1 MLDKRYDHNLV
12 EKDKYENWKKKGYF
26 ASGDKSKDPFSIVIP
41 PPNVTGK
48 LHIGHAWDT
57 TIQDII
63 VRYKKMQGYDVLW
76 LPGMDHAGI
85 ATQAKVMEKLRNM
98 GIDVTKI
105 TREDF
110 LKWAWGWKDE
120 YANTIHEQW
129 AQMGLALDY
138 NKERFTLD
146 EGLNYAV
153 RTVFVD
159 LYNKGLIYQGE
170 KIINWDPVQMTAL
183 SNVEVIHQDDAGFMY
198 YFKYPVVGT
207 NDSLIVATTRPE
219 TMFGDVCV
227 CVNPK
232 DKRYTKYHGMKVINP
247 ANHEE
252 IPIIPDE
259 YVDIAFG
266 TGAMK
271 CTPAHDPNDFVIG
284 EKYHLAKPII
294 FNKNATMNEKCGVY
308 QGMDRFECREA
319 LINKIKEEG
328 NFIKQESIIHSVGH
342 SERSH
347 TVVEPMLSKQW
358 FVKMRPLADQTL
370 ANQKKKDAKVS
381 FVPERFEKV
390 LIQWMENVEDW
401 CISRQ
406 LWWGHRIPAYYN
418 KHTGEMKVLMDPPE
432 DMENWTQESDVL
444 DTWFSS
450 ALWPFSTMG
459 WPNKTADLERYFPTD
474 VLVTGYDIIFFWVSR
489 MIFQSLEM
497 NKVRPF
503 KEVVI
508 HGLVRDELGRKMSK
522 TLGNG
527 VDPMQVIA
535 DYGADALRY
544 FLTTNSTPGQDM
556 RYIDEKVQAA
566 SNYLNKIWNS
576 ARYVLSILG
585 DDFKPFAFSK
595 NDLSPLDQWI
605 INRLEKTISNVTMNM
620 DKYDFN
626 AASNHLYNF
635 VYDDFCSQYLEMSK
649 VALNSDDES
658 RKNIT
663 KQVLLTCLRNVILLI
678 YPYTPFI
685 AEELYC
691 SLPEHLESV
700 MLESYPKYD
709 ADLVNEENDYQV
721 ELLFNLIKDVRN
733 YKIENKLAPNASLE
747 LSLHLKIN
755 IFDDFMNYLKRFTFS
770 DIKLINESTNK
781 NGESHVYNEA
791 ELFIAN
797 EANKDEMLARL
808 NKEIDNLNN
817 EIKRCQGMLNNPSFL
832 AKAPQEKI
840 ALEKEKLEKH
850 LENLKVLEE
859 KRKNLQKFWTKLK
872 NPPYTYNKEGFL

>member
-1 MLDKRYDHNLV
+1 MLEKRYNHQEV
-12 EKDKYENWKKKGYF
+12 EKDKYQKWKEAGYF
-26 ASGDKSKDPFSIVIP
+26 ASGDISKKPFSIVIP

-76 LPGMDHAGI
+76 VPGMDHAGI

-98 GIDVTKI
+98 GKDVTKI
-105 TREDF
+105 TREEF
-110 LKWAWGWKDE
+110 LEWAWSWKDE
-120 YANTIHEQW
+120 YANTIHQQW

-170 KIINWDPVQMTAL
+170 RIINWDPVQMTAL
-183 SNVEVIHQDDAGFMY
+183 SNVEVIHQDDPGFMY
-198 YFKYPVVGT
+198 YFKYPIVGT
-207 NDSLIVATTRPE
+207 NEFLTVATTRPE

-227 CVNPK
+227 CVNPN
-232 DKRYTKYHGMKVINP
+232 DKRYKKYHGMKVINP

-252 IPIIPDE
+252 LPIIPDE
-259 YVDIAFG
+259 YVDIDFG

-271 CTPAHDPNDFVIG
+271 CTPAHDPNDFIIG
-284 EKYHLAKPII
+284 EKYHLEKPII
-294 FNKNATMNEKCGVY
+294 FNKNATMNEKCGAY
-308 QGMDRFECREA
+308 QGMDRFACREA
-319 LINKIKEEG
+319 LIEAIKKEG
-328 NFIKQESIIHSVGH
+328 NFVKQEAIVHPVGH

-347 TVVEPMLSKQW
+347 CVVEPMLSKQW
-358 FVKMRPLADQTL
+358 FVRMRPLAEQTL
-370 ANQKKKDAKVS
+370 ANQKKKDTKVS

-390 LIQWMENVEDW
+390 LIQWMEKAEDW

-418 KHTGEMKVLMDPPE
+418 KHTGEVKVLMDPPE

-450 ALWPFSTMG
+450 ALWPFSTLG

-497 NKVRPF
+497 NGVRPF
-503 KEVVI
+503 KECVI

-556 RYIDEKVQAA
+556 RYIDEKVQASA
-566 SNYLNKIWNS
+566 NYLNKIWNS

-585 DDFKPFAFSK
+585 DDYQETPLSK
-595 NDLSPLDQWI
+595 DKLSALDQWI
-605 INRLEKTISNVTMNM
+605 INRLNTTIKNVTMNM

-649 VALNSDDES
+649 VALNSDNEEA
-658 RKNIT
+658 KNIT
-663 KQVLLTCLRNVILLI
+663 KAVLLKCLKNIILLI

-691 SLPEHLESV
+691 SLPNHLDSV
-700 MLESYPKYD
+700 MLESYPKYEKS
-709 ADLVNEENDYQV
+709 LSNESKDYQV

-733 YKIENKLAPNASLE
+733 YKIENKLAPNASLD
-747 LSLHLKIN
+747 LSLLLKEEM
-755 IFDDFMNYLKRFTFS
+755 FDGFINYLKRFTFS
-770 DIKLINESTNK
+770 EIKLLDKGAHVE
-781 NGESHVYNEA
+781 GESHIYNEA
-791 ELFIAN
+791 ELYIATSI
-797 EANKDEMLARL
+797 NKDELLAKL
-808 NKEIDNLNN
+808 DKDIVALES
-817 EIKRCQGMLNNPSFL
+817 EIKRCENMLNNPNFIS
-832 AKAPQEKI
+832 KAPAEKVALEREKVAKHQENLQVLLEKRQKI
-840 ALEKEKLEKH
+840 A
-850 LENLKVLEE
+850 
-859 KRKNLQKFWTKLK
+859 
-872 NPPYTYNKEGFL
+872 

>member
-1 MLDKRYDHNLV
+1 MLEKRYDHNLV
-12 EKDKYENWKKKGYF
+12 EKDKYDNWKKKGYF

-105 TREDF
+105 TREEF
-110 LKWAWGWKDE
+110 LKWAWSWKDE
-120 YANTIHEQW
+120 YAETIHKQW

-183 SNVEVIHQDDAGFMY
+183 SNVEVIHQDDPGFMY
-198 YFKYPVVGT
+198 YFKYPIVGT
-207 NDSLIVATTRPE
+207 NESLIVATTRPE

-259 YVDIAFG
+259 YVDIEFG

-308 QGMDRFECREA
+308 AGMDRFECREA
-319 LINKIKEEG
+319 LLNKIKEEG
-328 NFIKQESIIHSVGH
+328 NFIKQESIVHSVGH

-370 ANQKKKDAKVS
+370 ANQKKKDTKVS

-459 WPNKTADLERYFPTD
+459 WPNKTADLDRYFPTD

-585 DDFKPFAFSK
+585 DDYKPFVFNK
-595 NDLSPLDQWI
+595 NDLSALDQWV

-649 VALNSDDES
+649 VALNSDDEK
-658 RKNIT
+658 RKNVT

-691 SLPEHLESV
+691 SLPEHLDSV

-709 ADLVNEENDYQV
+709 ASLVNEENDYQV

-747 LSLHLKIN
+747 LSLHLKIS

-770 DIKLINESTNK
+770 DIKLINEANNK

-797 EANKDEMLARL
+797 EANKEEMLARL

-817 EIKRCQGMLNNPSFL
+817 EIKRCEGMLNNPAFL

-840 ALEKEKLEKH
+840 ALEKEKLQKH
-850 LENLKVLEE
+850 LDNLKVLEE
-859 KRKNLQKFWTKLK
+859 KRQNL
-872 NPPYTYNKEGFL
+872 